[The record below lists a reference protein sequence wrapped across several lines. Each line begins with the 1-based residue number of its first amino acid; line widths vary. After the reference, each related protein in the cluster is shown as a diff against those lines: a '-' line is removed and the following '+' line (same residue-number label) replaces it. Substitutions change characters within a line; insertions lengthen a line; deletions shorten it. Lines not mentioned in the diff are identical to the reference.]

1 MGRNSS
7 SSNELTEETLI
18 AAFEY
23 FEKLSTNPMKLTRDP
38 VIVPPWLYDRLKQE
52 AKGANTTIEA
62 IVWKYMFQNDFKM
75 RI

>member
-18 AAFEY
+18 AAFEN
-23 FEKLSTNPMKLTRDP
+23 LSTNPMKLTRDP